1 MTQIVHQERRL
12 VPGQRIG
19 VLGGGQLGSFF
30 AIAAKQMGYEVAIWD
45 TDPLAPG
52 RLWAD
57 QFFVAP
63 FGDPLTCQA
72 FVKEARAATY
82 EWDNIPASLISA
94 IESKVGVYPGS
105 LILHLL
111 QNRISQKERL
121 VQLGFPVT
129 PFRGIKRMSDL
140 VPACSDL
147 GTPAILKTATSG
159 YDGQGQW
166 TLVNKWAITEIVK
179 SFENCPDPETGFL
192 LEKWVPYLKELS
204 VLVVRDGAEGC
215 YTYPVAENHH
225 EQGILR
231 ISFVPAQVTASI
243 AQRACTLS
251 RDVVTALE
259 GVGVFCVEL
268 FLLADGQLWINE
280 IAPRPHNS
288 GHYTMDVCTVSQFEQ
303 QVRVVC
309 GLPVVEPTLFRP
321 AAMVNI
327 LGDEIDLF
335 KSPKQMH
342 PFFAIPNLRVYHY
355 RKQMTKR
362 NRKMGHITL
371 TGLNADDVRREGELV
386 LGMLRHCSE
395 SHRDSSLC

>member
-1 MTQIVHQERRL
+1 
-12 VPGQRIG
+12 
-19 VLGGGQLGSFF
+19 
-30 AIAAKQMGYEVAIWD
+30 
-45 TDPLAPG
+45 
-52 RLWAD
+52 
-57 QFFVAP
+57 
-63 FGDPLTCQA
+63 
-72 FVKEARAATY
+72 
-82 EWDNIPASLISA
+82 
-94 IESKVGVYPGS
+94 
-105 LILHLL
+105 
-111 QNRISQKERL
+111 
-121 VQLGFPVT
+121 
-129 PFRGIKRMSDL
+129 MSDL